1 MRKSYNLLLL
11 GIIVLL
17 ISVNFV
23 FLHKRNSDQHE
34 IEYMESLILN
44 LKYTNEEL
52 KEIVSAS
59 YKYEH
64 GAIFSLPPFERGEQ
78 NGKGFKVYFRF
89 KNITCSPCLERH
101 ISFINSIKA
110 DVMNKENITFLGDF
124 LSENEIDLFKSRN
137 ALSNKVVSMKSTG
150 LLIDNLNKPYY
161 IVTNKD
167 DEVVNIFF
175 PVVDWPDVTQ
185 GFLRYYGV
193 DN

>member
-64 GAIFSLPPFERGEQ
+64 GAIFSLPHLARASA
-78 NGKGFKVYFRF
+78 RA
-89 KNITCSPCLERH
+89 R
-101 ISFINSIKA
+101 
-110 DVMNKENITFLGDF
+110 
-124 LSENEIDLFKSRN
+124 
-137 ALSNKVVSMKSTG
+137 
-150 LLIDNLNKPYY
+150 
-161 IVTNKD
+161 
-167 DEVVNIFF
+167 
-175 PVVDWPDVTQ
+175 
-185 GFLRYYGV
+185 
-193 DN
+193 